1 MFTWYVTGKK
11 GVSNDVQKQALLL
24 HVANMD
30 IQEIYF
36 TSASDG
42 GDMSFDATLLLL
54 DNYFAPELNT
64 LVERHFLR
72 QISQESGETLDQ
84 FVSQAAQT

>member
-1 MFTWYVTGKK
+1 MTGKK
-11 GVSNDVQKQALLL
+11 GVSNNVQTQALLL

-36 TSASDG
+36 TSASDD
-42 GDMSFDATLLLL
+42 GDMSFEATLLLL
-54 DNYFAPELNT
+54 DNYFAPKSNT
-64 LVERHFLR
+64 PFERHLIG

-84 FVSQAAQT
+84 FVSTSLSTSSKL

>member
-1 MFTWYVTGKK
+1 MTGKK
-11 GVSNDVQKQALLL
+11 GVSNNVQKQALLL

-42 GDMSFDATLLLL
+42 GDMSFEATLL
-54 DNYFAPELNT
+54 FAW
-64 LVERHFLR
+64 
-72 QISQESGETLDQ
+72 
-84 FVSQAAQT
+84 